1 MPTIT
6 IRELTPSDC
15 HAVAFTFG
23 HLSAQSRYQRYFTP
37 KDALAPRELRLLMAV
52 DHWHHEALI
61 AYSPPPRAPIGI
73 ARYVRLEQFD
83 TAELA
88 VEVVDGWQRHGVGTA
103 LLAALTERA
112 VRAGIACFHVAMLR
126 DNRAARALVRKF
138 GPPTQP
144 ATVLAAA
151 GNVVELSYSLSGESS
166 APAGSSGPGSSPP
179 SPPSAPTATGV
190 GWGAGSIT
198 VSLTSAS
205 AGGSAPSSPAGQST
219 ITVEPDATCER
230 RTKSASGS
238 ST

>member
-1 MPTIT
+1 MPAIT

-73 ARYVRLEQFD
+73 ARYVRLEEFD

-103 LLAALTERA
+103 LLEALTERA
-112 VRAGIACFHVAMLR
+112 ARAGIARFQAAMLR
-126 DNRAARALVRKF
+126 ENRAARALVSHL
-138 GPPTQP
+138 GP

-166 APAGSSGPGSSPP
+166 APAGSSEPGSPP
-179 SPPSAPTATGV
+179 ASPPSAPTPTGV
-190 GWGAGSIT
+190 G
-198 VSLTSAS
+198 
-205 AGGSAPSSPAGQST
+205 
-219 ITVEPDATCER
+219 
-230 RTKSASGS
+230 
-238 ST
+238 